1 MSIFESHQ
9 NGVFSKG
16 LVHHFGKKIPIFS
29 KFVLLPNKPCKSF
42 SNVVDLIQLFLC
54 LKSVPFWKLPK
65 SGSLKGVDHPFGQIL
80 TFFPNF
86 LFDNISLKKSFS
98 NVLDQ
103 LLLGHKNVPFLKM
116 LKKAF
121 RSKIGH
127 FSSFVCFKAI

>member
-29 KFVLLPNKPCKSF
+29 KFVFLPNKPCKSF

-54 LKSVPFWKLPK
+54 LKSVPFRKLTK
-65 SGSLKGVDHPFGQIL
+65 SGFLKGVDHPFGQIL
-80 TFFPNF
+80 TFFPNL

-98 NVLDQ
+98 NVLDIKQ
-103 LLLGHKNVPFLKM
+103 LLLGHKNVSFLKM
-116 LKKAF
+116 LTKGF
-121 RSKIGH
+121 QSKIGH
-127 FSSFVCFKAI
+127 FSFFVCF

>member
-42 SNVVDLIQLFLC
+42 SNVVDLIQLFLR

-80 TFFPNF
+80 TFFPNL

-103 LLLGHKNVPFLKM
+103 LLLGHKNVPFLQM

-121 RSKIGH
+121 RSKISH
-127 FSSFVCFKAI
+127 FSFFVCF

>member
-1 MSIFESHQ
+1 MSIFKSHQ

-54 LKSVPFWKLPK
+54 LKSDPFWKLPK
-65 SGSLKGVDHPFGQIL
+65 SGFLKGVDHPFGQIL

-121 RSKIGH
+121 QSKIGH
-127 FSSFVCFKAI
+127 FSFFVCF